1 MCLLRCNPTVS
12 RGTSIH
18 TKYTC
23 VCIHTYLYMHT
34 YVHKHIHKWVYVDIK
49 LLGNGDYSSFIS
61 FLLSDSFS
69 VANSGGC
76 FVFLPP
82 WSSVLTLFSETCI
95 LSSSDVTNGSRACRL
110 GHSHYRLCP
119 QAPFKSN
126 SCYPALVLA
135 LLKLRDTFNCKQE
148 QTESVFKRKAGM
160 ASCGIFQID

>member
-1 MCLLRCNPTVS
+1 MGLLRCNPIVS

-18 TKYTC
+18 TKYT
-23 VCIHTYLYMHT
+23 HTYTCIYT
-34 YVHKHIHKWVYVDIK
+34 YINIHKCVYVDIK

-69 VANSGGC
+69 VVNSGGC

-82 WSSVLTLFSETCI
+82 WSSVLTLSSETCVP
-95 LSSSDVTNGSRACRL
+95 SSSDVTSGSRPCRL
-110 GHSHYRLCP
+110 GHCHCRLCP

-126 SCYPALVLA
+126 ARYPALVRA

-148 QTESVFKRKAGM
+148 QTESVFKRKAGT